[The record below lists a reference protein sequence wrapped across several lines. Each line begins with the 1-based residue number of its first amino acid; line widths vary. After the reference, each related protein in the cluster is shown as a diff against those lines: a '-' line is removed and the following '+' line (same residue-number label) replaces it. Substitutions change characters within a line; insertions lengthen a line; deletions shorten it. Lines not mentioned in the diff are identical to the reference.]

1 MLKAILDTFSD
12 TMVHMQLGHWKQE
25 RKQLFFPA
33 VSSGFEHA
41 SHCSHA
47 VFSFPLLSP

>member
-1 MLKAILDTFSD
+1 MLKATLDTFSD
-12 TMVHMQLGHWKQE
+12 TVICMQLGHWQPE

-33 VSSGFEHA
+33 VSGGFEHA

-47 VFSFPLLSP
+47 VFPFPLLSR